1 MTDAKTGANREKVCL
16 GISTAD
22 DTIVL
27 PIKIDPISGGVI
39 IDPTFVADTTPVLET
54 NALRRDANRIP
65 VGGGETDDASR
76 SVLPLLFD
84 SRNDTLW
91 VDLLLSV

>member
-1 MTDAKTGANREKVCL
+1 MSDAKTGANREKVCL

-22 DTIVL
+22 ATVVL
-27 PIKIDPISGGVI
+27 PIKIDPITGGVI
-39 IDPTFVADTTPVLET
+39 LDHTFVADTVPVLET
-54 NALRRDANRIP
+54 NALKRDENRVP

-76 SVLPLLFD
+76 DVLPLLFD

-91 VDLLLSV
+91 VDLLLTA